1 MSVEDENSSGRG
13 EESSGETEKG
23 SGEGGSDSATGRSDP
38 VEKAGTSGAGASTS
52 GARDSEAGAAA
63 RPRNLAYEQAR
74 LAYTIIQALLE
85 HTRVTQD
92 LVALMAQALGEDVQ
106 EALVNTPHWAAYM
119 DSRRALERTRAD
131 VEKFAEVWTRLA
143 EELEPPSS

>member
-1 MSVEDENSSGRG
+1 MSVE
-13 EESSGETEKG
+13 
-23 SGEGGSDSATGRSDP
+23 GGKD
-38 VEKAGTSGAGASTS
+38 SGAGES
-52 GARDSEAGAAA
+52 DSEEGAA
-63 RPRNLAYEQAR
+63 RPQSLAYEQAR

-119 DSRRALERTRAD
+119 DSRRVLERTRDD

>member
-1 MSVEDENSSGRG
+1 M
-13 EESSGETEKG
+13 SGESETPTRE
-23 SGEGGSDSATGRSDP
+23 DAH
-38 VEKAGTSGAGASTS
+38 
-52 GARDSEAGAAA
+52 AREEAGEREEATE
-63 RPRNLAYEQAR
+63 RPQNLAYEQAR

-92 LVALMAQALGEDVQ
+92 LVALMAQALGEETQ

-119 DSRRALERTRAD
+119 DSRRVLERTRED

-143 EELEPPSS
+143 EELEPPTS

>member
-1 MSVEDENSSGRG
+1 MSDEGKPPSNV
-13 EESSGETEKG
+13 
-23 SGEGGSDSATGRSDP
+23 D
-38 VEKAGTSGAGASTS
+38 
-52 GARDSEAGAAA
+52 AAA
-63 RPRNLAYEQAR
+63 QSRGLAYEQAR

-92 LVALMAQALGEDVQ
+92 LVALMAQVLSEDTQ

-119 DSRRALERTRAD
+119 DSRRTLEHTRAD

-143 EELEPPSS
+143 EELEPPST

>member
-1 MSVEDENSSGRG
+1 M
-13 EESSGETEKG
+13 
-23 SGEGGSDSATGRSDP
+23 SGEGERD
-38 VEKAGTSGAGASTS
+38 AGGGAS
-52 GARDSEAGAAA
+52 A

-92 LVALMAQALGEDVQ
+92 LVALMAQALGEETQ

-119 DSRRALERTRAD
+119 DSRRVLERTRED

-143 EELEPPSS
+143 EEVEP